1 MIFSIFFGTAC
12 AAIGERAKP
21 LITVLDSL
29 AHVMLKITGYVML
42 FAPVAVFAAVAGLL
56 PKVVLLY
63 WAPTVF
69 YAGVLFGNFAFV
81 VGVNCS
87 RLYIFK
93 MRIFSLLSELRL
105 PTLLAFST
113 ASSEAAYQ
121 NLGGFRALWGAQ
133 SHRFICFTAGLFL

>member
-42 FAPVAVFAAVAGLL
+42 FAPVAVLLRWRGYCQSGIAVLGFLRC
-56 PKVVLLY
+56 
-63 WAPTVF
+63 F

-81 VGVNCS
+81 VGVNCEQA
-87 RLYIFK
+87 LYF
-93 MRIFSLLSELRL
+93 
-105 PTLLAFST
+105 
-113 ASSEAAYQ
+113 
-121 NLGGFRALWGAQ
+121 
-133 SHRFICFTAGLFL
+133 